1 MDQQT
6 LLKNCFNTI
15 KERGFYYQS
24 TGEKEVEQLLTSKP
38 TTIYFGIDPT
48 ADSLHI
54 GHCFPLFMI
63 KRLQQAGHK
72 IIVLVGGAT
81 AMVGDP
87 TGRTDMRKMIE
98 QDFINSNLEKI
109 KGIINK
115 FLKPDGDN
123 PYILVNNADWYKGYE
138 YIAFMRD
145 IGVHF
150 NVNKMLATDAYS
162 KRMEEGGL
170 TFFEMGY
177 MLMQAYDFVYL
188 NKHYGCT
195 LQVGGQDQWANML
208 AGAEL
213 GRKLNFL
220 QGKPTQNEFH
230 ALTVPLLTN
239 SEGKKMGK
247 TEKGALWLDSEK
259 TSPYD
264 FYQYWR
270 NIDDADVIKC
280 LKLLTF
286 LPMDEINRLAQ
297 LRFEQLN
304 EAKKILAYEVTK
316 LVHGEDEAM
325 KAKQLA
331 EALFGKGGST
341 SDLPTTQFPASELE
355 NGINIIDLLQKTGL
369 VQSKSEAR
377 RLVQQGGIYID
388 GTTVGSIDHMVVRDS
403 FKDGELIIKKGKKTY
418 HKVIILQ

>member
-247 TEKGALWLDSEK
+247 TEKGALWVSEEK
-259 TSPYD
+259 TSVFD
-264 FYQYWR
+264 FYQYFY
-270 NIDDADVIKC
+270 NVDDADTE
-280 LKLLTF
+280 KLLKTMTDLSLKEIDQLLKGDIRQAKRAMAF
-286 LPMDEINRLAQ
+286 EITKALHGQEKALAAQNLALELFSSGMAVDAPEVEISSAELPLDMATVCVMANIASS
-297 LRFEQLN
+297 
-304 EAKKILAYEVTK
+304 
-316 LVHGEDEAM
+316 
-325 KAKQLA
+325 
-331 EALFGKGGST
+331 KG
-341 SDLPTTQFPASELE
+341 
-355 NGINIIDLLQKTGL
+355 
-369 VQSKSEAR
+369 EAR
-377 RLVQQGGIYID
+377 KLIAQGGLTLN
-388 GTTVGSIDHMVVRDS
+388 GEKVQTHEQTLTKQH
-403 FKDGELIIKKGKKTY
+403 FEKDGFAMIKKGKKTFV
-418 HKVIILQ
+418 KVVLK

>member
-247 TEKGALWLDSEK
+247 TEKGALWVSEEK
-259 TSPYD
+259 TSVFD
-264 FYQYWR
+264 FYQYFY
-270 NIDDADVIKC
+270 NVDDTDTE
-280 LKLLTF
+280 KLLKTMTDLSLKEIDQLLKGDIRQAKRAMAF
-286 LPMDEINRLAQ
+286 EITKALHGQEKALAAQNLALELFSSGMAVDAPEVEISSAELPLDMATVCVMANIASS
-297 LRFEQLN
+297 
-304 EAKKILAYEVTK
+304 
-316 LVHGEDEAM
+316 
-325 KAKQLA
+325 
-331 EALFGKGGST
+331 KG
-341 SDLPTTQFPASELE
+341 
-355 NGINIIDLLQKTGL
+355 
-369 VQSKSEAR
+369 EAR
-377 RLVQQGGIYID
+377 KLIAQGGLTLN
-388 GTTVGSIDHMVVRDS
+388 GEKVQTHEQTLTKQH
-403 FKDGELIIKKGKKTY
+403 FEKDGFAMIKKGKKTFV
-418 HKVIILQ
+418 KVVLK